1 MKKATRTTAI
11 LIAIIMMLSVQTGIF
26 AQEQVQ
32 IISAPVDQPSE
43 WAVEGVRWSAVY
55 GLAGQEMY
63 GEYASKVTREELYSV
78 CGSVYEKLTGDI
90 IIPIDVSP
98 FSDTD
103 SEAVLKAYA
112 ADILN
117 GTGEFRPESDVSR
130 LEMVTGL
137 CNTIKAAQPDF
148 NYKADINL
156 AFSDAGKISGDS
168 LDIVKYAVSKGI
180 LKGRSN
186 DVLDLDSTCSR
197 QELMVFA
204 KNVYEF
210 VIYESGSESKGA
222 FWKVSD
228 EDSSIYLLGS
238 IHVADSSLY
247 PLSEAI
253 LNAYEAFFSVE
264 L

>member
-1 MKKATRTTAI
+1 
-11 LIAIIMMLSVQTGIF
+11 
-26 AQEQVQ
+26 
-32 IISAPVDQPSE
+32 
-43 WAVEGVRWSAVY
+43 
-55 GLAGQEMY
+55 LAHC
-63 GEYASKVTREELYSV
+63 KVLFH
-78 CGSVYEKLTGDI
+78 LQW
-90 IIPIDVSP
+90 
-98 FSDTD
+98 
-103 SEAVLKAYA
+103 
-112 ADILN
+112 
-117 GTGEFRPESDVSR
+117 
-130 LEMVTGL
+130 
-137 CNTIKAAQPDF
+137 QPDF

-264 L
+264 LILFIPVICVSFDNIEGSTCTFLCGRLLPKV